1 VQGQVFFDP
10 GRFHLKQQEQPFL
23 LARPG
28 KLVSRWLQ
36 TSTFSPR
43 FIPRP
48 LAHPVASYLIA
59 SFTQICALA
68 IVIWLVQIWPGL
80 SFREALPLLAIMLVA
95 LGWGTGP
102 SIIATLTGTLFL
114 TLLRLPSFLTTPFE
128 DSIGIA
134 IYLGVG
140 LMISVLT
147 SQVQRARYQAE
158 RLSGN
163 LSAMLDAIPDSVTTY
178 DPQGNMV
185 RMNRQAREKVTIS
198 RHLSL
203 DGIDRDLRIRTLK
216 GEPLPM
222 QALPLVRAL
231 QGETINSFE
240 MIFQQPETRQDR
252 YIAISAA
259 PWRNAHGDIEG
270 AVTVTR
276 DLSDLRKAEWD
287 AAERASLLETTFS
300 TMTDAV
306 TVYDLEGEIIHINPV
321 AQALYQEFAGEDVSH
336 LSLTERVARIT
347 THDEYG
353 KPLTLEQIPSVRILH
368 GEHLVGKQAV
378 TIRVTTPAGREIWL
392 HISGAP
398 ITTSQGVRLGAVVIL
413 RDETERYALEQR
425 TRRALDALLTMAQTV
440 VFHPFKK
447 EDPSPEQGLE
457 VLQHTVQHLAELA
470 EPVLNSQRMSIS
482 LIDEQT
488 GHNTPLAATGL
499 QAEQLEHWWNELSS
513 SSAND
518 YLTPELLQQLQ
529 AGETLILDLASQPP
543 ITRDYYGFGLTLAIP
558 LLSNNRL
565 IGLLAIDNGQKSQG
579 YTKEDIAVARAVAQL
594 TTLVIE
600 REQLEV
606 ERTEARASVLALQET
621 NRLMNE
627 FLSIA
632 AHEIRT
638 PLTTI
643 RASLQLSQRQLKRLL
658 NDEAN
663 LSNAVKNRLTT
674 TYELTERAVHQASRQ
689 TRLVRDLLDVS
700 RIQAGHLNLHPEQID
715 LVALISSVVVD
726 QRTQTPN
733 RTILLE
739 VPEGKLPVQADRDR
753 IEQVIDNYLSNALK
767 YSEADKPVLVRA
779 ECTESGQARVL
790 VCDEGPGLPLAEQQ
804 AIWERF
810 YRVPNMEVRSG
821 SGIGL
826 GLGLHISR
834 TIIEQLGGVVGLE
847 SEPGQGSTF
856 WFALPLLTHETD

>member
-1 VQGQVFFDP
+1 M
-10 GRFHLKQQEQPFL
+10 KQQEQPFL

-28 KLVSRWLQ
+28 KLVNRWLQ
-36 TSTFSPR
+36 TSAFSPR
-43 FIPRP
+43 IIPRP
-48 LAHPVASYLIA
+48 LAHPIAGYLIA
-59 SFTQICALA
+59 CFTQLCALT
-68 IVIWLVQIWPGL
+68 IVVWLVRLWPGL
-80 SFREALPLLAIMLVA
+80 HFREALPLLTIMLVA

-102 SIIATLTGTLFL
+102 SIAATLTGTLL
-114 TLLRLPSFLTTPFE
+114 LALLRLPSFLTTPLE
-128 DSIGIA
+128 DSVGIA

-140 LMISVLT
+140 LMVSVLT
-147 SQVQRARYQAE
+147 SQVQQARYRAE

-163 LSAMLDAIPDSVTTY
+163 LSAIVDAIPDSVTTY
-178 DPQGNMV
+178 DPHGNV
-185 RMNRQAREKVTIS
+185 ARMNRQAREKVSIT

-203 DGIDRDLRIRTLK
+203 KGIDHDLHIRTLK
-216 GEPLPM
+216 GEPLPL
-222 QALPLVRAL
+222 QALPLARAL
-231 QGETINSFE
+231 QGETINGFE
-240 MIFQQPETRQDR
+240 MIFQQPETQRDR

-259 PWRNAHGDIEG
+259 PWRNTHGDIEG

-276 DLSDLRKAEWD
+276 DLSDLRKAEWE

-321 AQALYQEFAGEDVSH
+321 AQALYQEFAGEDISH
-336 LSLTERVARIT
+336 LSLTEQVARIIV
-347 THDEYG
+347 HDEHG
-353 KPLTLEQIPSVRILH
+353 EPLMLEQIPSVRILR

-378 TIRVTTPAGREIWL
+378 TIRVTTPTGREIWL
-392 HISGAP
+392 HVSGAP
-398 ITTSQGVRLGAVVIL
+398 IATSQGVRLGVVIIL

-457 VLQHTVQHLAELA
+457 VLQHTVQHLANLA
-470 EPVLNSQRMSIS
+470 EPVLNSKRMSIS

-488 GHNTPLAATGL
+488 EHNTPLAATGL
-499 QAEQLEHWWNELSS
+499 LAEQLEHWWSELSS

-518 YLTPELLQQLQ
+518 YLTPALLQQLQ
-529 AGETLILDLASQPP
+529 AGETLILDLANQPP
-543 ITRDYYGFGLTLAIP
+543 TSRDYYGFGLTLAIP

-565 IGLLAIDNGQKSQG
+565 IGLIAIDNGQRSQG
-579 YTKEDIAVARAVAQL
+579 YTKEDIAVAHAVAQL

-600 REQLEV
+600 RERLEV

-643 RASLQLSQRQLKRLL
+643 RASLQLSQRQLKRIL
-658 NDEAN
+658 NDET
-663 LSNAVKNRLTT
+663 SPSSTVKNRLTT
-674 TYELTERAVHQASRQ
+674 ISELTERAVHQASRQ

-715 LVALISSVVVD
+715 LTTLVGSAVID

-733 RTILLE
+733 RTVLLE
-739 VPEGKLPVQADRDR
+739 VPEGELAVQADRDR

-767 YSEADKPVLVRA
+767 YSEADKPVLVKA
-779 ECTESGQARVL
+779 ERTESGQARVL
-790 VCDEGPGLPLAEQQ
+790 VRDEGPGLPFAEQQ

-810 YRVPNMEVRSG
+810 YRVPDVEVKSG

-834 TIIEQLGGVVGLE
+834 TIIEQLGGRVGIE

-856 WFALPLLTHETD
+856 WFTLPLLIHETD

>member
-1 VQGQVFFDP
+1 M
-10 GRFHLKQQEQPFL
+10 
-23 LARPG
+23 
-28 KLVSRWLQ
+28 SRWLQ

-43 FIPRP
+43 IIPRP
-48 LAHPVASYLIA
+48 LAHPVTGYLIA
-59 SFTQICALA
+59 CFAQICALT
-68 IVIWLVQIWPGL
+68 IVVWLVQLWPGIP
-80 SFREALPLLAIMLVA
+80 FREALPLLAILLVA

-102 SIIATLTGTLFL
+102 SIVATLTGTLL
-114 TLLRLPSFLTTPFE
+114 LILLRFPSFLTTTFE
-128 DSIGIA
+128 DSIGIS

-147 SQVQRARYQAE
+147 SQVQWARYRAE
-158 RLSGN
+158 QLSGN
-163 LSAMLDAIPDSVTTY
+163 LSAILDAIPDSVTIY
-178 DPQGNMV
+178 DPQGNV
-185 RMNRQAREKVTIS
+185 TRMNRQAREKVPTTQ
-198 RHLSL
+198 RLSL
-203 DGIDRDLRIRTLK
+203 NEIDRDLHIRTLK
-216 GEPLPM
+216 GEPLSLYE
-222 QALPLVRAL
+222 LPLTRAL
-231 QGETINSFE
+231 QGEIINSFE
-240 MIFQQPETRQDR
+240 MIFQQPETQKDH
-252 YIAISAA
+252 YVAISAA

-276 DLSDLRKAEWD
+276 DLSTLRKAEWE

-321 AQALYQEFAGEDVSH
+321 AQALYHEFAGVDVSH
-336 LSLTERVARIT
+336 LSLTERVARIVI
-347 THDEYG
+347 HDEHNE
-353 KPLTLEQIPSVRILH
+353 PLSLEQIPSVRILR
-368 GEHLVGKQAV
+368 GEQLVGKQAV
-378 TIRVTTPAGREIWL
+378 TIRITTPTGREMWL
-392 HISGAP
+392 HVSGAP
-398 ITTSQGVRLGAVVIL
+398 ITAAQGERLGAVIIL

-425 TRRALDALLTMAQTV
+425 TRNALDALLVMAQTV

-457 VLQHTVQHLAELA
+457 VLQHTVHHLANLA
-470 EPVLNSQRMSIS
+470 QPVLNSKRMSIS

-488 GHNTPLAATGL
+488 GHNTPLAVTGL
-499 QAEQLEHWWNELSS
+499 PAEQLEQWWSEVAS

-529 AGETLILDLASQPP
+529 VGETLILDLGSQPP
-543 ITRDYYGFGLTLAIP
+543 VTRDYYGFGLTLAIP

-565 IGLLAIDNGQKSQG
+565 IGLLAIDNGQASHG

-600 REQLEV
+600 RERLEV
-606 ERTEARASVLALQET
+606 DRTEARASMLALQET

-643 RASLQLSQRQLKRLL
+643 RACLQLSQRQLKRLL
-658 NDEAN
+658 NDEAS
-663 LSNAVKNRLTT
+663 LSSTVKNRLTT
-674 TYELTERAVHQASRQ
+674 TNELTERAVHQASRQ

-700 RIQAGHLNLHPEQID
+700 RIQAGHLNLHPEPID
-715 LVALISSVVVD
+715 LTMLVTSAVTD

-739 VPEGKLPVQADRDR
+739 VPDAELPVQVDRDR

-767 YSEADKPVLVRA
+767 YSEADKPVQVRV
-779 ECTESGQARVL
+779 EREGQGQARVL
-790 VCDEGPGLPLAEQQ
+790 VRDEGPGLPQAEQQ

-810 YRVPNMEVRSG
+810 YRVPDVEVKSG

-826 GLGLHISR
+826 GLGLHISH
-834 TIIEQLGGVVGLE
+834 TIIEQHGGQVGIE

-856 WFALPLLTHETD
+856 WFTLPLIIHETD